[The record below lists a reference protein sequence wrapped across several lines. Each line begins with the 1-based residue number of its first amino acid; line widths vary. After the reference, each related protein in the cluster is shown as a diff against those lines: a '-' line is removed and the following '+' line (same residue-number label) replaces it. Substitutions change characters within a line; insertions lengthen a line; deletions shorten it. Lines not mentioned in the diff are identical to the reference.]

1 MTALTNGKSDS
12 ANNAGPLIIKIGGS
26 TLDDRAST
34 AALWPAL
41 VKLHEDRVK
50 SGAGGVVLVHGGGK
64 AVDRQLDT
72 MGFTT
77 ERREGLRITPE
88 DQIDQITGVLAGSVN
103 KSLVGAINA
112 ASGAARPA
120 VGLCL
125 GDGGLA
131 QTAKRSGLSFDPGRV
146 GEVTGGDGRLLK
158 TLLAAGFLPV
168 ISSIGL
174 DDQGRALNVNAD
186 DAAAGL
192 VGVVRGSALVLLT
205 DVPGVMDER
214 GIVLHEMTMEQCEA
228 MIASGAIKGGMIPKV
243 RAATR
248 ISAQT
253 GIDVVILS
261 GDPRHLLAWI
271 SGEPAGTRFK
281 ASGGEVRVPR
291 RGDSPT
297 ASSSGSS
304 AGASGR

>member
-1 MTALTNGKSDS
+1 MPGLRSGERDGAK
-12 ANNAGPLIIKIGGS
+12 AGPLVIKIGGS

-41 VKLHEDRVK
+41 VKLHEDRAK
-50 SGAGGVVLVHGGGK
+50 SGSGGVVLVHGGGK
-64 AVDRQLDT
+64 AVDRQLDK

-112 ASGAARPA
+112 ASGGSRPA

-146 GEVTGGDGRLLK
+146 GEVIGGDGQLLK
-158 TLLAAGFLPV
+158 ALLEAGFLPV

-174 DDQGRALNVNAD
+174 DEQGRALNVNAD

-192 VGVVRGSALVLLT
+192 VGVVGGSALVLLT

-214 GIVLHEMTMEQCEA
+214 GTVLHEMTAEQTEA
-228 MIASGAIKGGMIPKV
+228 MIASGAIQGGMIPKV

-281 ASGGEVRVPR
+281 ASGAGEVQVPR
-291 RGDSPT
+291 HGHSPT
-297 ASSSGSS
+297 ASSSGSAS
-304 AGASGR
+304 SGR